1 MSTLFDNILFNAVA
15 WAKEAGAKQ
24 LEYFR
29 SNNLAIETKL
39 NQSDTVTAADKAS
52 EAILIDHIHA
62 SYPSH
67 SIISEE
73 SGTETKGDI
82 EWVIDPLDGTTNFSA
97 GLPQFCVSIGI
108 REKGKTVIGVVYAPY
123 LD

>member
-39 NQSDTVTAADKAS
+39 NQSDIVTAADKAS
-52 EAILIDHIHA
+52 EAILIDH
-62 SYPSH
+62 PCFLPL
-67 SIISEE
+67 
-73 SGTETKGDI
+73 
-82 EWVIDPLDGTTNFSA
+82 PLDYFG
-97 GLPQFCVSIGI
+97 GE
-108 REKGKTVIGVVYAPY
+108 R
-123 LD
+123 D